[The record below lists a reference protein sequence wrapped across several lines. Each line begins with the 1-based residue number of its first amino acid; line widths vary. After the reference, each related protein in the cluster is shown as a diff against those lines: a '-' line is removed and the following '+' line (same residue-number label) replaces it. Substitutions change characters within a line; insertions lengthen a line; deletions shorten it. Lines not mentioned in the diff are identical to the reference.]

1 MTAQQSQGHRL
12 VIGSVAS
19 TPMAMVGTMPMMRFQ
34 MNRANGSIKTVM
46 ATVTTRLG
54 PNQMRARAYR
64 ATQHLTDLDAPMM
77 MAMGFP
83 SLCACIA
90 NRRPE

>member
-1 MTAQQSQGHRL
+1 MVTTLVEQPLMHALVLPVIRPMEIDTA
-12 VIGSVAS
+12 AS

-77 MAMGFP
+77 MAMV
-83 SLCACIA
+83 C
-90 NRRPE
+90 RT

>member
-1 MTAQQSQGHRL
+1 MRVEQHPTHAL
-12 VIGSVAS
+12 VLPEIQPMVIDTGAS
-19 TPMAMVGTMPMMRFQ
+19 TQTVMAGMMPMMRFQ

-77 MAMGFP
+77 MAMV
-83 SLCACIA
+83 C
-90 NRRPE
+90 RT

>member
-1 MTAQQSQGHRL
+1 
-12 VIGSVAS
+12 
-19 TPMAMVGTMPMMRFQ
+19 MMRFQ

-77 MAMGFP
+77 MAMV
-83 SLCACIA
+83 C
-90 NRRPE
+90 RT